1 MPTDEPASRLC
12 GGVWGNGPTGA
23 RRPSSPMT
31 RRKHDLRWTV
41 VAGYEGSASSE
52 DALALARGVLDAAGS
67 RLIVGC
73 VYEYQLLGGR
83 FASGELAAAIAGRGC
98 KAVRSSRAESTAVPG
113 ASPAEGLCNLAA
125 ATHAD
130 LVVGLARRALRG
142 RLLRGSTADGLLP
155 RGVCSVAIAP
165 SGYRCRHHPF
175 RTIGSIFDGT
185 LPSRAGVR
193 TAAAMA
199 LAEGGVVRIYAT
211 AGALPRDDIQGVLT
225 PLLGG
230 ATLQAVAPVRAVT
243 ADSGKNLDLV
253 IASLYGRFRLSGF
266 GRRQGGRWIS
276 ACRCP
281 VLVLP
286 KSQPVAGARAAAT
299 DREEAT

>member
-1 MPTDEPASRLC
+1 
-12 GGVWGNGPTGA
+12 
-23 RRPSSPMT
+23 MT
-31 RRKHDLRWTV
+31 RRKQDLRWTV

-52 DALALARGVLDAAGS
+52 DALALARDLLDAAGS

-83 FASGELAAAIAGRGC
+83 FASGELAAAVAGRGC
-98 KAVRSSRAESTAVPG
+98 RTVRNSRAESTAVPG

-130 LVVGLARRALRG
+130 LVVVGSARRALRG
-142 RLLRGSTADGLLP
+142 RLLRGSTADGLLR
-155 RGVCSVAIAP
+155 RGLCSVAIAP
-165 SGYRCRHHPF
+165 AGYRSRHHRF
-175 RTIGSIFDGT
+175 RTVGAIFDET
-185 LPSRAGVR
+185 LPSRAAVR
-193 TAAAMA
+193 TAAAIA
-199 LAEGGVVRIYAT
+199 LAAGGVVRIYAP
-211 AGALPRDDIQGVLT
+211 AGALPRGDIQEVLA

-243 ADSGKNLDLV
+243 ADSGKDLDLV
-253 IASLYGRFRLSGF
+253 IASSSGRVRLPGF
-266 GRRQGGRWIS
+266 GRRQGRRWIRT
-276 ACRCP
+276 CRCP

-286 KSQPVAGARAAAT
+286 ESQPVAGDRAAAA